1 MKYDEKLS
9 KERERRKKQ
18 PKTKCYAA
26 NLIERNNLEQN
37 EYALTDKKM
46 NLVI

>member
-9 KERERRKKQ
+9 K
-18 PKTKCYAA
+18 TKCYTA

-37 EYALTDKKM
+37 EHQNQSNDEGEKM
-46 NLVI
+46 DLEVI

>member
-9 KERERRKKQ
+9 KEREEKKQ

-37 EYALTDKKM
+37 EYAPTDKKM